1 VNDVLVEPLEARA
14 DGRIVV
20 VGTAGH
26 RATTTRFVVARF
38 RPNGKKNP
46 AFGDRGIVVTPF
58 ASGQAHA
65 VALQPDGRIVVA
77 GSHAFGLALARY
89 LPNCSL
95 DRTFGGDGNVG
106 YWDPSSAPS
115 AIDARAVAIQPDG
128 RILAAGGYDAWFMG
142 IARFLPHGRLDPSFG
157 GDGVVR
163 TKVKG
168 SRAGAERVGAAAR
181 RPDLGRRL
189 LVASRV
195 DHRRR
200 TAVHRDPLSARRFAR
215 PELGRR
221 RKVATFFPGNAY
233 ASGAAFQPDGKLIV
247 VGEIGLHGGRGYAL
261 ARYLT

>member
-168 SRAGAERVGAAAR
+168 SEQE
-181 RPDLGRRL
+181 
-189 LVASRV
+189 
-195 DHRRR
+195 
-200 TAVHRDPLSARRFAR
+200 LSALALQPDGRILAAGSSWPHESITEGVPRFIVIRYRRDGSLDPNWGGDGKAA
-215 PELGRR
+215 
-221 RKVATFFPGNAY
+221 KFFPGNAY